1 MVVCREC
8 RDGKLKIQ
16 MLIGQ
21 RNVNLCSSIATDG
34 LQRCSFRSVRC
45 QLLWASARLGVQLVG
60 AEHLHS
66 FSLKPALLA
75 TVPLKA
81 IEILEFFL
89 QKWRSEYV
97 RLSRFFLCVYDA
109 DYFVIWMEPISLPPR
124 TLIGK
129 PFSTV

>member
-97 RLSRFFLCVYDA
+97 LLSRFFCLCTMQIISSSGWNLSVYHQG
-109 DYFVIWMEPISLPPR
+109 R
-124 TLIGK
+124 
-129 PFSTV
+129 